1 MQGCDEEVAIVVVR
15 EEMRMDVEMT
25 TGVKMAVIEGEEVLI
40 DETMETVMMLA
51 VECGS
56 VAGGVSVT
64 KVWYMRRIGCAL
76 GRIGDGAAS

>member
-1 MQGCDEEVAIVVVR
+1 MASCVVVR
-15 EEMRMDVEMT
+15 EKKRMDVEMMT
-25 TGVKMAVIEGEEVLI
+25 EDGVKMAVIEGEEVLI
-40 DETMETVMMLA
+40 DKTMETVMGLA

-64 KVWYMRRIGCAL
+64 EVWYMRRIGCAL